1 MRKLSKGE
9 GLGAKI
15 LLVLFS
21 VVLVLGGSEVA
32 LSVFHPTK
40 YPETPETS
48 GDDPFYG
55 ILHQYSETP
64 GLLYELAPNRQKKF
78 ERVWIR
84 TNSYGMRDT
93 EPMPI
98 DDDGVTRIVVLGD
111 SFTFGF
117 RVEGKYSY
125 PSVLERRLTE
135 ASVDRRFEV
144 LNLGVCGYNTKDE
157 AAVLEH
163 KGLPWKP
170 DLIVVGYVLN
180 DPETEPIQ
188 PLSHHFQDPALWQK
202 FNLGR
207 LIAKTTR
214 ILEVQLWGGGD
225 YFRYLHARDR
235 RYWQS
240 VVSGMD
246 GIRRLAEGQEI
257 PVLVVIFPEKPSIRE
272 EWQDYPYTEIHHQVA
287 EMSRQQGFAVIDL
300 LDRFS
305 EFPARTMRVRRNDP
319 HPSRQAHQV
328 AAAAIHEWIDQQSN
342 L

>member
-1 MRKLSKGE
+1 MRKSSKGA

-15 LLVLFS
+15 LLVLVS
-21 VVLVLGGSEVA
+21 VALVLGGTEVA

-40 YPETPETS
+40 YPEMPETS
-48 GDDPFYG
+48 GDQPFYG

-78 ERVWIR
+78 ERIWIR
-84 TNSYGMRDT
+84 TNSYGMRDA
-93 EPMPI
+93 EPLPI
-98 DDDGVTRIVVLGD
+98 DDDAVTRIVVLGD

-117 RVEGKYSY
+117 RVEGESSY
-125 PSVLERRLTE
+125 PSVLEKRLSA
-135 ASVDRRFEV
+135 ASIDRRFEV
-144 LNLGVCGYNTKDE
+144 LNLGVCGYNTQDE

-163 KGLPWKP
+163 KGLAWMP

-188 PLSHHFQDPALWQK
+188 PLSHHFQDPTFLQK

-207 LIAKTTR
+207 MVAKTR
-214 ILEVQLWGGGD
+214 RSLAVQLWGGGD
-225 YFRYLHARDR
+225 YYRYLHLQNRH
-235 RYWQS
+235 YWKS

-246 GIRRLAEGQEI
+246 GIRRLADGQDI
-257 PVLVVIFPEKPSIRE
+257 PVLVVIFPERPSIRE

-319 HPSRQAHQV
+319 HPSVQAHQV
-328 AAAAIHEWIDQQSN
+328 AAAMIHEWIDQQSS